1 MRRAVTRVIRQVGCR
16 RGCVTADR
24 GCAAVALC
32 TLLTASGVACVLRVK
47 QSTKL
52 ALAGGQTL
60 YPLRFPG
67 TTRRRPLGQGLEW
80 AGAPPPLWGTMRRQR
95 EWQGTWGHWY
105 VGRQAALCSGASRG
119 SSGLARCAM
128 VAGLCPRPD
137 RAAHRVG
144 AAVGPRG
151 PRAVRGGASG
161 AQVGGAGGHTG
172 ASLAAT
178 RGLAPLW
185 ALCVAPGQCH
195 EQFAPPD
202 PRVAGP
208 SCPSEQAQARQRF
221 SKSVLTSG
229 PRYNGSMSSPQV
241 IPSSTAEVAPM
252 CPAFAAL
259 YAAFHGAPAQT
270 SAQYAEQ
277 TQPC

>member
-105 VGRQAALCSGASRG
+105 VGRQAGLCSGASRG
-119 SSGLARCAM
+119 GS
-128 VAGLCPRPD
+128 
-137 RAAHRVG
+137 
-144 AAVGPRG
+144 
-151 PRAVRGGASG
+151 
-161 AQVGGAGGHTG
+161 
-172 ASLAAT
+172 
-178 RGLAPLW
+178 GLAPLRNGGW
-185 ALCVAPGQCH
+185 AVPTPGSSSAPRGRGCW
-195 EQFAPPD
+195 PS
-202 PRVAGP
+202 GP
-208 SCPSEQAQARQRF
+208 SRGAWWGVWRPGGWCRGPHRRVLGGDAWSRAAVGAVRCAW
-221 SKSVLTSG
+221 SV
-229 PRYNGSMSSPQV
+229 P
-241 IPSSTAEVAPM
+241 
-252 CPAFAAL
+252 
-259 YAAFHGAPAQT
+259 
-270 SAQYAEQ
+270 
-277 TQPC
+277 

>member
-137 RAAHRVG
+137 QAAHRVG

-151 PRAVRGGASG
+151 PSRGAWWGVWRPGGWCRGPHRRVLGGDAWSRAAVGAVRCA
-161 AQVGGAGGHTG
+161 
-172 ASLAAT
+172 
-178 RGLAPLW
+178 W
-185 ALCVAPGQCH
+185 
-195 EQFAPPD
+195 
-202 PRVAGP
+202 
-208 SCPSEQAQARQRF
+208 
-221 SKSVLTSG
+221 SV
-229 PRYNGSMSSPQV
+229 P
-241 IPSSTAEVAPM
+241 
-252 CPAFAAL
+252 
-259 YAAFHGAPAQT
+259 
-270 SAQYAEQ
+270 
-277 TQPC
+277 

>member
-1 MRRAVTRVIRQVGCR
+1 MWVAKRAY
-16 RGCVTADR
+16 A
-24 GCAAVALC
+24 AAPAVA
-32 TLLTASGVACVLRVK
+32 A
-47 QSTKL
+47 
-52 ALAGGQTL
+52 AGW
-60 YPLRFPG
+60 R
-67 TTRRRPLGQGLEW
+67 
-80 AGAPPPLWGTMRRQR
+80 
-95 EWQGTWGHWY
+95 
-105 VGRQAALCSGASRG
+105 
-119 SSGLARCAM
+119 RCAM

-137 RAAHRVG
+137 QAAHRVG

-161 AQVGGAGGHTG
+161 AQVSGAGGHTG